1 MIQFLSS
8 LLKFMENELVKMK
21 ISFILKQKS
30 LISILQLSD
39 RKLLIKVIY
48 WNKQTTEYKKTKLIN
63 TFANVHA
70 Y

>member
-21 ISFILKQKS
+21 ISLILKQKS

-48 WNKQTTEYKKTKLIN
+48 WNKQTTEHKKIKLIN